1 MPLLYVK
8 SMNPIYRNSSIGVS
22 VLTLLSFRGLYRA
35 VGWIKFG
42 FCGLIFVPSVYTLV
56 RLAAASTSFVRKID
70 LLQDGKT
77 IEINTLL
84 RGLSFELD
92 IDSIE
97 DPDGNVEQKMM
108 MAMINS
114 YVISTTSGHTF
125 LIDKSFKCY
134 DKDVLKEVLVGNEI
148 EIRPEDDD
156 VIDV

>member
-1 MPLLYVK
+1 M
-8 SMNPIYRNSSIGVS
+8 
-22 VLTLLSFRGLYRA
+22 TLLSFRGLYRA